1 MAGLLPDA
9 RQLITRARE
18 ECRGYRQNYGGVI
31 PPRVLND
38 RMGSYVHL
46 HTVYWYL
53 RPTGA
58 AILLGGYDPEAKNHE
73 LYCVEPNGMA
83 VRYFGYAIGEGRR
96 SVPGHRHSALP
107 LSALYIAPPLL
118 LVYDS

>member
-1 MAGLLPDA
+1 MPDA
-9 RQLITRARE
+9 RQLISRARE
-18 ECRGYRQNYGGVI
+18 ECRGYRKNFGGMI

-58 AILLGGYDPEAKNHE
+58 AILLGGYDAEARTHE

-83 VRYFGYAIGEGRR
+83 VRYFGYAIGERARAGPQARVAGWGVAPRTGHHWSLGRLGP
-96 SVPGHRHSALP
+96 STS
-107 LSALYIAPPLL
+107 
-118 LVYDS
+118 